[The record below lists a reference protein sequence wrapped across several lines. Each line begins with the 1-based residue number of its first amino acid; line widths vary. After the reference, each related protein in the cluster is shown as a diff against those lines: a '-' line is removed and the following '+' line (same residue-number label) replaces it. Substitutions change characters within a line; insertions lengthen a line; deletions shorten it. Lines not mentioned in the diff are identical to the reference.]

1 MPSSRKLALI
11 GAFASL
17 FGFAARA
24 GAQQDTQGFAVER
37 LYQAAPG
44 GGWVVMDDLDI
55 HGGLGGAVA
64 VTSGYEH
71 DPLRIKSSDGSQHLN
86 VVSDFAFADFGFAG
100 TYDRFRLYLN
110 LDVPLAAGGSSGTV
124 GAYRFAAPYVAVN
137 STPHA
142 ANLGNDPD
150 TISDPRIG
158 FDARIIGDVGG
169 PFRLG
174 AGAQLLV
181 PSGDRSA
188 YDTDGTFRA
197 MGRVLFAGD
206 VGILTYAAQLGV
218 HIRPLDSETPGG
230 PQGTEGLFGVAGGL
244 RLGVDRTGRTAVV
257 IGPEIYGESALRS
270 FLSPAA
276 TGLEGLLS
284 ARVEGTDSDGPQ
296 VRVKLGVGAG
306 INDHFGAPEWRL
318 VFGIELF
325 DHKDACPDTP
335 GVKAQDP
342 L

>member
-1 MPSSRKLALI
+1 MRSFSKLASI
-11 GAFASL
+11 GACASL
-17 FGFAARA
+17 FALASRA
-24 GAQQDTQGFAVER
+24 DAQENVQGFAVER

-71 DPLRIKSSDGSQHLN
+71 DPLRIKSSDGSEHLN
-86 VVSDFAFADFGFAG
+86 VVSDLAFTDFGFAG

-110 LDVPLAAGGSSGTV
+110 LDVPLAAGGSSGTI
-124 GAYRFAAPYVAVN
+124 GPDRFAAPYVAIN

-142 ANLGNDPD
+142 ANLGNEPD

-158 FDARIIGDVGG
+158 FDARIIGDAGG
-169 PFRLG
+169 PLRVG
-174 AGAQLLV
+174 AGAQLFV

-206 VGILTYAAQLGV
+206 VGLITYAGQLGV
-218 HIRPLDSETPGG
+218 HIRPLDSLTPGG
-230 PQGTEGLFGVAGGL
+230 PQGSEGLFGVAGGL
-244 RLGVDRTGRTAVV
+244 RFCVDGARRTAVV
-257 IGPEIYGESALRS
+257 IGPEIYGESAFRS
-270 FLSPAA
+270 FLSSTA

-284 ARVEGTDSDGPQ
+284 ARVEGTGDDGPQ
-296 VRVKLGVGAG
+296 VRVKLGMGAG
-306 INDHFGAPEWRL
+306 LNQRFGAPEWRI
-318 VFGIELF
+318 VMGVELF
-325 DHKDACPDTP
+325 DH
-335 GVKAQDP
+335 G
-342 L
+342 LRSGSR